1 MIPENEQPQLKQWA
15 LQQLENLSD
24 ADTSIL
30 GDYVIALA
38 NYDMPKSEL
47 AEMCRSQL
55 SEFLHGNTDAFVEAL
70 MHAIETKSYMQEP
83 LQQPQQQQQQPQQQ
97 QQFPQQQQQGQFPT
111 PPPFPPGFDF
121 AQMQQMGFPMPGMN
135 VPLPSHQGFI
145 SGQQKRYNNNNNG
158 GNKRG
163 MSAISTPH
171 SSTEYNRKLVVEK
184 IPDNY
189 CSEQAVRD
197 FFSKFGTLNSVKV
210 NFAGKLAEIEFS
222 TTAEAKNA
230 YKSPETIFDNRFVK
244 VYWRKTDDET
254 PENEVAEQQR
264 LQEERQA
271 AFEEKEQ
278 RRKEHLEKMTG
289 ILAQKKQLLEMQI
302 EQQELLA
309 KMGQPVTQDV
319 EDLRNQLAEILEH
332 EKDPTKVFKSTS
344 AASSFAPRGRG
355 GFRGRGAR
363 GRGAFR
369 GRGGYHPYGAPP
381 ARENVDRTKFSLDL
395 RPKDV
400 LISPVTADKQEHIR
414 AHLVSVGEYSNVA
427 QASGD
432 SVVVSFPDRRA
443 AEKFFYGSADIPD
456 VGKVDKQWFKQVK
469 KDGEGSEVKTEDV
482 KMEEN

>member
-1 MIPENEQPQLKQWA
+1 MIPESEQPQLKQWA

-38 NYDMPKSEL
+38 NYDMPKAEL

-70 MHAIETKSYMQEP
+70 MHAIETKSYMQEAV
-83 LQQPQQQQQQPQQQ
+83 PQQQQQQPQQQ
-97 QQFPQQQQQGQFPT
+97 QFQQQQQQCQFPT

-135 VPLPSHQGFI
+135 VPLPSNQGFI
-145 SGQQKRYNNNNNG
+145 SGQKRFN

-163 MSAISTPH
+163 GMSNISTPH
-171 SSTEYNRKLVVEK
+171 SSAEYNRKLVVEK
-184 IPDNY
+184 IPDEF

-210 NFAGKLAEIEFS
+210 NAAGKLAEIEFS
-222 TTAEAKNA
+222 TTAEAKSA
-230 YKSPETIFDNRFVK
+230 YKSPDTIFGNRFVK

-254 PENEVAEQQR
+254 PENELAEQQR

-302 EQQELLA
+302 EQQELLV
-309 KMGQPVTQDV
+309 KMGQQPTQDV
-319 EDLRNQLAEILEH
+319 EELRGQLAEILEH
-332 EKDPTKVFKSTS
+332 EKDPTKVFKPS
-344 AASSFAPRGRG
+344 AASYAPRGRG

-369 GRGGYHPYGAPP
+369 GRGGFHPYGAPP
-381 ARENVDRTKFSLDL
+381 ARENVDRAKFSLDL

-414 AHLVSVGEYSNVA
+414 AHLVSVGEYSNVS

-432 SVVVSFPDRRA
+432 SVVVSFPDRHA
-443 AEKFFYGSADIPD
+443 AEKFFFGSADIPD
-456 VGKVDKQWFKQVK
+456 VGKVDKQWFKSVK
-469 KDGEGSEVKTEDV
+469 KETANESAAEVKMEDV
-482 KMEEN
+482 KMEES

>member
-55 SEFLHGNTDAFVEAL
+55 TEFLHGNTDAFVEAL

-83 LQQPQQQQQQPQQQ
+83 LQQQQQQAQQQQQN
-97 QQFPQQQQQGQFPT
+97 FPQQQQQGQFPT

-121 AQMQQMGFPMPGMN
+121 AQMQQMGFPMTGMN
-135 VPLPSHQGFI
+135 VPLPSSQGFI
-145 SGQQKRYNNNNNG
+145 SGKRYNNG

-163 MSAISTPH
+163 MSALSTPH

-184 IPDNY
+184 IPEDY

-197 FFSKFGTLNSVKV
+197 FFSKFGTLTSVKV
-210 NFAGKLAEIEFS
+210 NVPGKLAEIEFS

-230 YKSPETIFDNRFVK
+230 YKSSETIFDNRFVK
-244 VYWRKTDDET
+244 VYWRRTDDET
-254 PENEVAEQQR
+254 PEDGIAEQQR

-319 EDLRNQLAEILEH
+319 DELRNQLAEILEH
-332 EKDPTKVFKSTS
+332 EKDPTKVFKSNS
-344 AASSFAPRGRG
+344 AASSYAPRGRG
-355 GFRGRGAR
+355 GFRGRGTR

-369 GRGGYHPYGAPP
+369 GRGGFHPYGAPP
-381 ARENVDRTKFSLDL
+381 ARENVDRSKFSLDL

-400 LISPVTADKQEHIR
+400 LISPVTPDKQEHIR
-414 AHLVSVGEYSNVA
+414 AHLVSVGEYSNVS
-427 QASGD
+427 QANGD

-456 VGKVDKQWFKQVK
+456 VGKVEKQWFKQAK
-469 KDGEGSEVKTEDV
+469 NEGDATGIKTEDV